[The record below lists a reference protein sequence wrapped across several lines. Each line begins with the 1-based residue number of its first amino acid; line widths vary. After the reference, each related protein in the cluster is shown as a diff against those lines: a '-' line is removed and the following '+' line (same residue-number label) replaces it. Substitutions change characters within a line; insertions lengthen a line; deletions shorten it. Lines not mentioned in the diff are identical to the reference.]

1 MKLAVVV
8 LGMMVVMAGNAHAFG
23 SSRSSSGGNVSTTS
37 SEPLMTA
44 PNEDLGTGGLSVTI
58 QSAKN
63 FNESD
68 MAHLLESRQ
77 VLERI
82 VNSEEFKQRVLHFTY
97 GGQETFVQNQGLTN
111 LQIYNLI
118 LMGAERLPSLTEP
131 NHVMDLSVQLYT
143 SSYFGRNVVGYT
155 TPSTSTIYM
164 NTYFYRSATPGDT
177 AANMI
182 HEWMHKIG
190 FDHDYNATARRPYS
204 VPYAIGSLVEEL
216 SR

>member
-1 MKLAVVV
+1 MKLAVLM
-8 LGMMVVMAGNAHAFG
+8 LGMMVVTAGSAHAFG
-23 SSRSSSGGNVSTTS
+23 SSRSSSGGSVTTVSP
-37 SEPLMTA
+37 EPLMTA
-44 PNEDLGTGGLSVTI
+44 PNEDLGTGGLNVVI

-63 FNESD
+63 FNDTD
-68 MAHLLESRQ
+68 MAHLLESKA

-97 GGQETFVQNQGLTN
+97 GGQETFVQNNGLTN

-164 NTYFYRSATPGDT
+164 NTYFYRWATPGET

-204 VPYAIGSLVEEL
+204 VPYAIGSLIEEL
-216 SR
+216 AR